1 MDRPSDVAVRIE
13 QIVLHGLPC
22 RLRLTTQ
29 PWGWSCLDVEPAEGF
44 IHLCSPEQV
53 EAPRAQGYHYH
64 ITLGNDIPLDVLA
77 EVALRWDGA
86 KVVLPVWR
94 VNDWSCVARL
104 DLKGVGGCPW
114 VLKAIELGDPERV
127 WFGPHVSM

>member
-1 MDRPSDVAVRIE
+1 M
-13 QIVLHGLPC
+13 
-22 RLRLTTQ
+22 
-29 PWGWSCLDVEPAEGF
+29 EPAEGF

-53 EAPRAQGYHYH
+53 EALRAQGYHYH

-104 DLKGVGGCPW
+104 DLKGVSGCPW

-127 WFGPHVSM
+127 RFGPHVSM